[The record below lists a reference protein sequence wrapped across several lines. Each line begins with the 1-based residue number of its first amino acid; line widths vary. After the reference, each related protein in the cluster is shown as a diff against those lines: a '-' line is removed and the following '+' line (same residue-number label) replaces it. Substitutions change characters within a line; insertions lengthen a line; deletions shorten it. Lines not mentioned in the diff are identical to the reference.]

1 MGGRSSDYRKKSTS
15 PGPGMYNPKLD
26 HGTSAFMAGKPKDKI
41 TSNDFVPGPGQY
53 TYREHSSTG
62 GAFSRSS
69 KFEERKS
76 TIQVG
81 PG

>member
-41 TSNDFVPGPGQY
+41 TSNDFVPGPG
-53 TYREHSSTG
+53 
-62 GAFSRSS
+62 
-69 KFEERKS
+69 
-76 TIQVG
+76 
-81 PG
+81 